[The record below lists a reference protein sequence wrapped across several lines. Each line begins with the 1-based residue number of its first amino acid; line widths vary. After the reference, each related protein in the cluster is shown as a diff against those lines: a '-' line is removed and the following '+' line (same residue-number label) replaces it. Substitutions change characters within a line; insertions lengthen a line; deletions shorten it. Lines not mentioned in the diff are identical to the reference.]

1 MNSQKD
7 IYFVKKAIL
16 LAKKAQGFTSPN
28 PLVGAV
34 IVKDNKV
41 ISSGYHKKA
50 GFPHAEIEAIKR
62 SKTTNFKNSV
72 LYVNLEP
79 CFHYG
84 RTPPCVDEIIKC
96 KLKRVVISMKDP
108 NPKTSGKSIKKL
120 RQAGVKVTTGV
131 LSDEAKKLNEAF
143 FYSIKAKRPFVVS
156 KSAQSIDGKIST
168 KSKISKWITS
178 YESRQFGKKLRDKY
192 DCVLIGIN
200 TVLLDN
206 PRLNGLKRKTYK
218 AVIDSRLRIPIDAT
232 ILRDEP
238 DKVFIFTSL
247 ESKNKKKLKIL
258 SSKGVNIFF
267 LKKKNGFISLKN
279 VLKVLYR
286 EGMISVFVE
295 GGSSTLGRFFDEKL
309 INKAYFFISPKIIG
323 GRKALMSVG
332 GEGSSSLKDCPQLS
346 ELSIK
351 HIGDD
356 LVISGYPQYSYSKK
370 VFK

>member
-7 IYFVKKAIL
+7 IYFIKKSIL

-34 IVKDNKV
+34 IVKYNKI

-50 GFPHAEIEAIKR
+50 GFPHAEIEAIK
-62 SKTTNFKNSV
+62 KLEVTDLKKSV

-84 RTPPCVDEIIKC
+84 RTSPCVDEIIKC
-96 KLKRVVISMKDP
+96 KLKRVVISIEDP
-108 NPKTSGKSIKKL
+108 NPKTNGKSIRKL
-120 RQAGVKVTTGV
+120 RQAGVRVTTGV
-131 LSDEAKKLNEAF
+131 LSGEAKKLNEVF

-168 KSKISKWITS
+168 KSKRSKWITS

-192 DCVLIGIN
+192 DCVLVGIN
-200 TVLLDN
+200 TILLDN
-206 PRLNGLKRKTYK
+206 PSLNGLKRKTFK
-218 AVIDSRLRIPIDAT
+218 AVIDSKLMIPIDAT
-232 ILRDEP
+232 ILKDKPE
-238 DKVFIFTSL
+238 KVFIFTSF
-247 ESKNKKKLKIL
+247 ESKSKEKLKIL
-258 SSKGVNIFF
+258 VSKGVNIFF
-267 LKKKNGFISLKN
+267 LKKHKGYISLKN
-279 VLKVLYR
+279 VLKILYQ

-295 GGSSTLGRFFDEKL
+295 GGSFTLGRFFDEKL

-323 GRKALMSVG
+323 GKKALGPVG
-332 GEGSSSLKDCPQLS
+332 GEGSARLKDCPQLS
-346 ELSIK
+346 ELQIK
-351 HIGDD
+351 KIGDD
-356 LVISGYPQYSYSKK
+356 LVISGYPQYLYSKK